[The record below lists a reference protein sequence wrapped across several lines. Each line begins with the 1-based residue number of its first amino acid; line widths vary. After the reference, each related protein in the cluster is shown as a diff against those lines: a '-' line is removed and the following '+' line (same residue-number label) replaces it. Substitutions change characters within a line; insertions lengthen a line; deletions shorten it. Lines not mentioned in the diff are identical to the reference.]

1 MAAVSWDTPSPAHST
16 AQRDSPGAL
25 GFPLASRRAGVSL
38 AGSVQSPLR
47 RISPALQSASSRL
60 RFSFFMVACG
70 SISGEEIQP
79 PRKPPE
85 RQSRRRALSKPATA
99 YSLYSSPKAPGG
111 QAEGSAWRCIWKC
124 WVLMSTWTKPPQTQP
139 AHIPGEAPGLFPR
152 ALAHC
157 GQSELPSSGIFL
169 PPASLCS
176 HHPINLANPAAGRA
190 VTEAGTAE
198 SRTRGSK
205 VLAPA
210 ARSTALKAKGA
221 WLQQA
226 PGRRHRTRLRRW
238 ALLTLKKQQKPLTH
252 MQGVWWGG
260 QRAAGST
267 HAGTVP
273 PVPITAPVLAPA
285 PLRPGWS
292 PSSSRSRA
300 GHGHA
305 S

>member
-1 MAAVSWDTPSPAHST
+1 MAAGSWDTPSPAHGT

-70 SISGEEIQP
+70 SISREEIQP

-157 GQSELPSSGIFL
+157 GQSELWDFPAPSLTVLSPPHKPGKPSSG
-169 PPASLCS
+169 ASSYRSGYSREQDTGEQSPGAC
-176 HHPINLANPAAGRA
+176 HAFNCPEGQRGPAAAGSGQETQNPPQEMGSANTEKAAKATYTHAGR
-190 VTEAGTAE
+190 VVG
-198 SRTRGSK
+198 
-205 VLAPA
+205 
-210 ARSTALKAKGA
+210 
-221 WLQQA
+221 
-226 PGRRHRTRLRRW
+226 
-238 ALLTLKKQQKPLTH
+238 
-252 MQGVWWGG
+252 
-260 QRAAGST
+260 RAAGCRQHPRRDGASCP
-267 HAGTVP
+267 HHSPGACP
-273 PVPITAPVLAPA
+273 CTA
-285 PLRPGWS
+285 
-292 PSSSRSRA
+292 
-300 GHGHA
+300 
-305 S
+305 

>member
-1 MAAVSWDTPSPAHST
+1 MIGGPRHSPLTSLGKH
-16 AQRDSPGAL
+16 RDFSPGL
-25 GFPLASRRAGVSL
+25 WPTVAS
-38 AGSVQSPLR
+38 Q
-47 RISPALQSASSRL
+47 
-60 RFSFFMVACG
+60 
-70 SISGEEIQP
+70 
-79 PRKPPE
+79 
-85 RQSRRRALSKPATA
+85 
-99 YSLYSSPKAPGG
+99 
-111 QAEGSAWRCIWKC
+111 
-124 WVLMSTWTKPPQTQP
+124 
-139 AHIPGEAPGLFPR
+139 
-152 ALAHC
+152 
-157 GQSELPSSGIFL
+157 SSGTFL

-176 HHPINLANPAAGRA
+176 HHPTNLANPAAGRA

-205 VLAPA
+205 VLGPA
-210 ARSTALKAKGA
+210 AHSTALKAKGA
-221 WLQQA
+221 RLQQA

-273 PVPITAPVLAPA
+273 PVPITAPALSSA

-292 PSSSRSRA
+292 PSGSQSRA
-300 GHGHA
+300 GRGHA